1 MSRLPDRSPAG
12 LPDTPP
18 GRNRPVRG
26 RVEAIEWVSLV
37 AALAPFVIAV
47 VRAAVQHWM
56 PVGDAAYFTVRSRD
70 VFTAHP
76 PLVGA
81 WSSGS
86 SVVGLAVNN
95 LGPLQLDLLAP
106 FTTISP
112 YLGTGIGS
120 AAINAA
126 CVVIVWSVARSLF
139 GPGLVVVVMSGTLLL
154 IATLGL
160 SWLLDARQQFALVLP
175 FYASLWLTAAMW
187 AAKGFAVPLAL
198 AVASLVLQTHF
209 TYAYQAVIVT
219 AAGVAGYA
227 ASVIRN
233 PTTRS
238 VRVVVISG
246 VVVLGCWIQPLFD
259 QFFGSGNLGNVLG
272 PARGGQ
278 DGAGLNA
285 GVQVLAGG
293 ALVPPFWLP
302 GSIGPFLHPDRSAV
316 CTRTTG

>member
-1 MSRLPDRSPAG
+1 M
-12 LPDTPP
+12 PDTPP

-120 AAINAA
+120 ARDQR
-126 CVVIVWSVARSLF
+126 CLRRDRVGVARRLF
-139 GPGLVVVVMSGTLLL
+139 GPCLVVAVMAGTLLL

-160 SWLLDARQQFALVLP
+160 SWLIDARQQFALVLP
-175 FYASLWLTAAMW
+175 FYALLWFTAAMW

-219 AAGVAGYA
+219 AVGVAAYA
-227 ASVIRN
+227 ASVIRQSA
-233 PTTRS
+233 PIGAR
-238 VRVVVISG
+238 RRGQRRRG
-246 VVVLGCWIQPLFD
+246 V
-259 QFFGSGNLGNVLG
+259 
-272 PARGGQ
+272 
-278 DGAGLNA
+278 GAGSSRSSTSSWDPATSATCSDLPA
-285 GVQVLAGG
+285 GART
-293 ALVPPFWLP
+293 VP
-302 GSIGPFLHPDRSAV
+302 G
-316 CTRTTG
+316 